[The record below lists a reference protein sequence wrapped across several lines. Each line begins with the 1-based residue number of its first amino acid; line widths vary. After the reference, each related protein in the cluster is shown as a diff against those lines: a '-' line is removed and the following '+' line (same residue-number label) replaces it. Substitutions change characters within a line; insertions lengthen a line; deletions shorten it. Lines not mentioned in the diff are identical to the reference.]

1 MARVRPLRSV
11 IVLASL
17 LLAAPV
23 AASAERRAAA
33 PAKPAAGASTKP
45 AATTPATA
53 PIEPSVTKTPTG
65 PTPTG
70 PTPTETT
77 EPALPAE
84 PEPEPATEEA
94 PVARADAGEVAALQQ
109 DARALRDALFK
120 ARSRVSL
127 VAAKLF
133 TTRMTL
139 RLRSN
144 FDRFYTVSNLTLR
157 VDGAPVYVQEKGMPS
172 TDGDLFEVFAAP
184 GSHELSVSADLVARR
199 DATYKIRID
208 HTLVIAVDVDQRV
221 TTRLLLRETGNMWRF
236 AKGKRGHSD
245 MHIGLRAKAKST
257 AKRGAGKSKAAST
270 TVGASDSGGKK

>member
-23 AASAERRAAA
+23 AASSESRGNA

-45 AATTPATA
+45 APTTSATPPIDPA
-53 PIEPSVTKTPTG
+53 VTKTPTE
-65 PTPTG
+65 
-70 PTPTETT
+70 PTPTEPT
-77 EPALPAE
+77 EPGGPALPVE
-84 PEPEPATEEA
+84 PEPEPAPEEA
-94 PVARADAGEVAALQQ
+94 PVARADAGAVAALQQ

-133 TTRMTL
+133 TTRISL

-144 FDRFYTVSNLTLR
+144 FDRFYAVSNLTLR

-221 TTRLLLRETGNMWRF
+221 STRLLLRETGNMWRF

-257 AKRGAGKSKAAST
+257 A
-270 TVGASDSGGKK
+270 

>member
-1 MARVRPLRSV
+1 MARVRPVRSV

-17 LLAAPV
+17 LLAAP
-23 AASAERRAAA
+23 AWAA
-33 PAKPAAGASTKP
+33 PAKPAAGAATKP
-45 AATTPATA
+45 AATTPASPTIDPAAGKA
-53 PIEPSVTKTPTG
+53 PGVA
-65 PTPTG
+65 
-70 PTPTETT
+70 
-77 EPALPAE
+77 EPAPAE
-84 PEPEPATEEA
+84 PDAPPVAVEQDPEPTPDEPA
-94 PVARADAGEVAALQQ
+94 PVARADAGAVAALQQ

-133 TTRMTL
+133 TTRITL

-144 FDRFYTVSNLTLR
+144 FDRFYAVSNLTLR

-208 HTLVIAVDVDQRV
+208 HTLVVAVDVDQRV
-221 TTRLLLRETGNMWRF
+221 STRLLLRETGNMWRF

-245 MHIGLRAKAKST
+245 LHIGLRAKAKST
-257 AKRGAGKSKAAST
+257 AKRGASRPKAAAST
-270 TVGASDSGGKK
+270 PVGASVSGGKK

>member
-1 MARVRPLRSV
+1 MARVRPVRSV
-11 IVLASL
+11 IVLAAL
-17 LLAAPV
+17 LLAAP
-23 AASAERRAAA
+23 AWAA
-33 PAKPAAGASTKP
+33 PAKPAAPATKP
-45 AATTPATA
+45 AAATPATTPIDA
-53 PIEPSVTKTPTG
+53 GATKAPGVAEPAPTEPIEPTPT
-65 PTPTG
+65 
-70 PTPTETT
+70 
-77 EPALPAE
+77 E
-84 PEPEPATEEA
+84 PEPEPTPEPEPA
-94 PVARADAGEVAALQQ
+94 ARADPGAVAALQQ

-133 TTRMTL
+133 TTRIAL

-144 FDRFYTVSNLTLR
+144 FDRFYMVSNLTLR

-221 TTRLLLRETGNMWRF
+221 STRLLLRETGNMWRF

-257 AKRGAGKSKAAST
+257 AKRGASKPKVGASA
-270 TVGASDSGGKK
+270 TVGAPGGKK